1 MLPYYFEYLDKP
13 KKYII
18 KEDEK
23 VNDYDNVFFK
33 RVLISISVIIAL
45 IILTMI
51 SLLYKIFLIKNKYI
65 IINNNKII
73 YKILIILFNK
83 FFIINYYI

>member
-51 SLLYKIFLIKNKYI
+51 SLNITIYNKKFIK
-65 IINNNKII
+65 
-73 YKILIILFNK
+73 
-83 FFIINYYI
+83 